1 MREGLQPARPA
12 TVARLTSTSEPLAR
26 RIADLIGESFDPA
39 ETAVAA
45 YEMPDERS
53 WGVEIYFER
62 EPDQDAVRDLVRLA
76 ADDAAADALAFD
88 RLDPKDW
95 VAASLAGLAPVPA
108 GRFVVHGAHDR
119 ERIAANRI
127 ALEIDAALA
136 FGTGHH
142 GTTRGCLVALDRL
155 LKAAPPRP
163 LRPAI
168 RMGRPSRNRGA
179 LRKPRTA
186 GPGHAI
192 LDIGTGTGV
201 LAIAAAR
208 ALRRPVLASDID
220 PAAVAVARDN
230 VRLNRAGGLVR
241 VITAA
246 GLAAPA
252 FRQRGPAGLV
262 FANILLGPLK
272 RLAGPIAGRVAPGG
286 RLILSGLL
294 VSQANAALAPYRAH
308 GFRLIGRVVLDG
320 WISLVLARPAR
331 R

>member
-12 TVARLTSTSEPLAR
+12 TVARLTTTEPLAR

-53 WGVEIYFER
+53 WGVEIYFEH
-62 EPDQDAVRDLVRLA
+62 EPDQGAVRALVRLA
-76 ADDAAADALAFD
+76 ADDTAADALAFD

-142 GTTRGCLVALDRL
+142 GTTRGCLLALDRL

-163 LRPAI
+163 LRSTA
-168 RMGRPSRNRGA
+168 RPRRAAPRNRVT
-179 LRKPRTA
+179 P
-186 GPGHAI
+186 PGGAI

-252 FRQRGPAGLV
+252 FRERGRAGLV

-286 RLILSGLL
+286 RVILSGLL
-294 VSQANAALAPYRAH
+294 ASQANAALAPYRAH